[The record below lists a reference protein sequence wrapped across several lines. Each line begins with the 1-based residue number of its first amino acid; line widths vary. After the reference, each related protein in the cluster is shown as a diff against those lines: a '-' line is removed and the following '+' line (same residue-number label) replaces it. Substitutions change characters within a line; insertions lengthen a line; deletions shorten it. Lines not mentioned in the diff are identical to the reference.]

1 MENFVSSPFIV
12 PVAGCA
18 VGAIAIVSGI
28 WFEAQ
33 QRRNKADQR
42 MAMIARGIPI
52 AEIERLLGSG
62 DEEKRVRDPLRSLGN
77 ARRTGIVLVSVGL
90 GLMLFFISLY
100 VILHERDVLAGA
112 AVGIIPLAIGVGF
125 FIDYNLQKRELS
137 RFGLE
142 VVRRSFK
149 KLDFAGSSESTFREA
164 RYRGSSVLFIA
175 LRLPTL
181 VAQTGSAWCQ
191 PSMSDI
197 RGCPNEIC
205 TAKSLSSPVEPSAL
219 VAG

>member
-1 MENFVSSPFIV
+1 MDFLSSPFIV

-33 QRRNKADQR
+33 QRRNKAEQR

-52 AEIERLLGSG
+52 AEIEKLLGSG

-90 GLMLFFISLY
+90 GLMLFFLTLS
-100 VILHERDVLAGA
+100 VILRERDVLTGA
-112 AVGIIPLAIGVGF
+112 AVGIIPLAIGIGF
-125 FIDYNLQKRELS
+125 FVDYNLQKRELS

-142 VVRRSFK
+142 IGADSPG
-149 KLDFAGSSESTFREA
+149 AGSER
-164 RYRGSSVLFIA
+164 
-175 LRLPTL
+175 
-181 VAQTGSAWCQ
+181 
-191 PSMSDI
+191 
-197 RGCPNEIC
+197 
-205 TAKSLSSPVEPSAL
+205 
-219 VAG
+219 